1 MQMKRKA
8 VSRKHIPAVFRSMKA
23 RKKKAL
29 RMIQRKKRLPDQLLT
44 RWKKL
49 QRMVMK
55 KSLKIRKQ
63 LLAKTLRLKKQ
74 LRKNSEENE
83 GDEAVSEEALQEDGS
98 LQKDDSAYEEVEE
111 TAAPY
116 GTEAASAADPSL
128 SEDDEWLYSKPR
140 RFAKKPANEQK
151 N

>member
-1 MQMKRKA
+1 
-8 VSRKHIPAVFRSMKA
+8 
-23 RKKKAL
+23 
-29 RMIQRKKRLPDQLLT
+29 
-44 RWKKL
+44 
-49 QRMVMK
+49 MK

-74 LRKNSEENE
+74 LRKNTKKMK
-83 GDEAVSEEALQEDGS
+83 AMKPYLRKHFRKTA
-98 LQKDDSAYEEVEE
+98 AYKKTIPPMKRWKE